1 MRPITRTNGYFET
14 GFYKKLSTLGRT
26 SAEPIIEPRN
36 PKSRKTISTSISQKL
51 NYSIVKTLV
60 QPRPAIKKIHAK
72 VELTDMQLKS
82 LQKAYGVT
90 GKYQHFP
97 NFLDVAGIETM
108 ALTKTKLRNR
118 VIKETFLLKLIRKP
132 TVSYSNGSKTK
143 NLTDGCYLHFLF
155 EIA

>member
-1 MRPITRTNGYFET
+1 M
-14 GFYKKLSTLGRT
+14 LQLG
-26 SAEPIIEPRN
+26 IHFVVQL
-36 PKSRKTISTSISQKL
+36 QKL
-51 NYSIVKTLV
+51 NYKLHCQNSSSIAT
-60 QPRPAIKKIHAK
+60 RNKKFHAK
-72 VELTDMQLKS
+72 VELTDVQLKS
-82 LQKAYGVT
+82 LQKAFGVT

-143 NLTDGCYLHFLF
+143 NWTDGCYLHFLF